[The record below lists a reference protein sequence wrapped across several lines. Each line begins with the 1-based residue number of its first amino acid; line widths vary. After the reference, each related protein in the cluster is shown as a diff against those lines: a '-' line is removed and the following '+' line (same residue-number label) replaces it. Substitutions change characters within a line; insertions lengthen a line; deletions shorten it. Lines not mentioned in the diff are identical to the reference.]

1 MTYMSTTAECRLVLI
16 PYSRKLRHLPSG
28 HISHYWNKPK
38 GTSVFTKNQENLS
51 PLRERKFTGFV
62 FTYLQEKY
70 TRKTQDSTM
79 AELAFA
85 MVIT

>member
-16 PYSRKLRHLPSG
+16 PFSRKLRHLPLD
-28 HISHYWNKPK
+28 HISHYWNKSK
-38 GTSVFTKNQENLS
+38 GTS
-51 PLRERKFTGFV
+51 V

-70 TRKTQDSTM
+70 TRKTQDSKM

-85 MVIT
+85 MVIM